1 MQKHQPFVVKREGK
15 LRRRTRMQWVTARAV
30 RRAGASSSP
39 IHTSP
44 THKGGWRGLP
54 HGGLA
59 GKGYARRYAPL
70 AYARTNGAFPAQ
82 PAMAVTQSRQKSSA
96 KSKSKAPAAA
106 SRRSRPT
113 AQERLV
119 QGLIELMQQGVAPW
133 RKPWDG
139 SGGGHHCNLI
149 SGHRYRGS
157 NPILL
162 TLGMHIRGSALPF
175 WCGYAEAKGLGIS
188 PKKGSK
194 AAMILRP
201 QLHQQVNQQDPSQ
214 PAEAG
219 GPEGA
224 PRSWVSYRPVPV
236 FNAAD
241 LEGPGLAELIGT
253 RQESAGL
260 QARPEPERLAAA
272 EAVISAWPVPV
283 SFGGDRAFYLPQLDR
298 IQLPERAN
306 FHSPAAFYATWAH
319 EQVHSTGHSS
329 RLKRDLGGAFGKPRY
344 AREELIAELGVAL
357 LGDRLE
363 IGSELQSHAAYL
375 EHWIALLQ
383 AEPQVLFQVLR
394 EARQAVELIAPDE
407 ALRSGRK

>member
-1 MQKHQPFVVKREGK
+1 
-15 LRRRTRMQWVTARAV
+15 
-30 RRAGASSSP
+30 
-39 IHTSP
+39 
-44 THKGGWRGLP
+44 
-54 HGGLA
+54 
-59 GKGYARRYAPL
+59 
-70 AYARTNGAFPAQ
+70 
-82 PAMAVTQSRQKSSA
+82 MAVTQSRQKSSA

-106 SRRSRPT
+106 SRRSGPT

-119 QGLIELMQQGVAPW
+119 LSLIELMQQGVAPW

-162 TLGMHIRGSALPF
+162 TLAMHIRGSALPF

-188 PKKGSK
+188 PRKGSK

-201 QLHQQVNQQDPSQ
+201 QLHQQGEESADG
-214 PAEAG
+214 A
-219 GPEGA
+219 EGA
-224 PRSWVSYRPVPV
+224 ARSWVSYRPVAV

-241 LEGPGLAELIGT
+241 LEGPGLAELIAA
-253 RQESAGL
+253 RQEAAGL

-272 EAVISAWPVPV
+272 EAVLSAWPVPV
-283 SFGGDRAFYLPQLDR
+283 SFGGDRAFYLPQVDR
-298 IQLPERAN
+298 IQLPERAS
-306 FHSPAAFYATWAH
+306 FQSAEAFYATWAH
-319 EQVHSTGHSS
+319 EQVHSTGHAS

-344 AREELIAELGVAL
+344 AREELVAELGAVL

-383 AEPQVLFQVLR
+383 AEPQVLFQVLG
-394 EARQAVELIAPDE
+394 EARQAVVLIAPE
-407 ALRSGRK
+407 GVGPGEMESLAEVLGA

>member
-1 MQKHQPFVVKREGK
+1 
-15 LRRRTRMQWVTARAV
+15 
-30 RRAGASSSP
+30 
-39 IHTSP
+39 
-44 THKGGWRGLP
+44 
-54 HGGLA
+54 
-59 GKGYARRYAPL
+59 
-70 AYARTNGAFPAQ
+70 
-82 PAMAVTQSRQKSSA
+82 MAVSQSRPKSSA
-96 KSKSKAPAAA
+96 RSTKC
-106 SRRSRPT
+106 RRSGPN

-119 QGLIELMQQGVAPW
+119 QGLIELMQQGGAPW

-162 TLGMHIRGSALPF
+162 TLGMHVGLAVRTSRCDGSALPF

-201 QLHQQVNQQDPSQ
+201 QLHQQAEELEAVQREQ
-214 PAEAG
+214 PDGA
-219 GPEGA
+219 EGA
-224 PRSWVSYRPVPV
+224 IRSWVSYRPVPV

-241 LEGPGLAELIGT
+241 LEGPGLAELIAA
-253 RQESAGL
+253 RQEAAGQ

-272 EAVISAWPVPV
+272 EAVLSAWPVPV
-283 SFGGDRAFYLPQLDR
+283 SYGGDRAFYLPQLDR
-298 IQLPERAN
+298 IQLPDRAS
-306 FHSPAAFYATWAH
+306 FHSPGAFYATWAH
-319 EQVHSTGHSS
+319 EQVHSTGHAS
-329 RLKRDLGGAFGKPRY
+329 RLKRDLGGSFGKPRY
-344 AREELIAELGVAL
+344 AREELVAELGAVL

-383 AEPQVLFQVLR
+383 AEPQVLFQLLG
-394 EARQAVELIAPDE
+394 EARQAVELIAPEGVAASEKD
-407 ALRSGRK
+407 S

>member
-1 MQKHQPFVVKREGK
+1 MQF
-15 LRRRTRMQWVTARAV
+15 
-30 RRAGASSSP
+30 SSP
-39 IHTSP
+39 IPKPP
-44 THKGGWRGLP
+44 TRKGGWRGLP
-54 HGGLA
+54 HGGLT

-70 AYARTNGAFPAQ
+70 AYARTKGAFHVQ
-82 PAMAVTQSRQKSSA
+82 PAMAVSQSAQKSTA
-96 KSKSKAPAAA
+96 KSKLKGPAAA
-106 SRRSRPT
+106 SRRSGPN

-188 PKKGSK
+188 PIKGSK

-201 QLHQQVNQQDPSQ
+201 QLHQQGDQAEPSQ
-214 PAEAG
+214 QAEAG
-219 GPEGA
+219 STEGA
-224 PRSWVSYRPVPV
+224 ARSWVRYRPVPV

-241 LEGPGLAELIGT
+241 LEGPGLAELIAA
-253 RQESAGL
+253 RQEAAGL

-272 EAVISAWPVPV
+272 EAVLSAWPVPV

-298 IQLPERAN
+298 IQLPERAS
-306 FHSPAAFYATWAH
+306 FHSPGAFYATWAH

-329 RLKRDLGGAFGKPRY
+329 RLKRDLGGSFGKPRY
-344 AREELIAELGVAL
+344 AQEELVAELGAVL

-383 AEPQVLFQVLR
+383 AEPQVLFQVLG
-394 EARQAVELIAPDE
+394 EARQAVELIAPE
-407 ALRSGRK
+407 APGQSPAGEED

>member
-1 MQKHQPFVVKREGK
+1 MVASR
-15 LRRRTRMQWVTARAV
+15 ARAD
-30 RRAGASSSP
+30 
-39 IHTSP
+39 
-44 THKGGWRGLP
+44 
-54 HGGLA
+54 
-59 GKGYARRYAPL
+59 ARRCAPL
-70 AYARTNGAFPAQ
+70 AYARTKGAFHVQ
-82 PAMAVTQSRQKSSA
+82 PAMAVTQSRQKSSS
-96 KSKSKAPAAA
+96 KSKSKAPAPAA
-106 SRRSRPT
+106 ALRSGPT

-194 AAMILRP
+194 AAMTLRP
-201 QLHQQVNQQDPSQ
+201 MLHQQADQ
-214 PAEAG
+214 PEASKREPADG
-219 GPEGA
+219 AEGA
-224 PRSWVSYRPVPV
+224 SRSWVSYRPVPV

-241 LEGPGLAELIGT
+241 LEGQGLAELIAA
-253 RQESAGL
+253 RQEAAGQ

-272 EAVISAWPVPV
+272 EAVLSAWPVPV
-283 SFGGDRAFYLPQLDR
+283 SYGGDRAFYLPLLDR
-298 IQLPERAN
+298 IQLPERAS
-306 FHSPAAFYATWAH
+306 FHSPGAFYATWAH
-319 EQVHSTGHSS
+319 EQVHSTGHST
-329 RLKRDLGGAFGKPRY
+329 RLKRDLGGSFGKPRY
-344 AREELIAELGVAL
+344 AREELVAELGAVL

-383 AEPQVLFQVLR
+383 AEPQVLFQVLG
-394 EARQAVELIAPDE
+394 EARQAVELIAPE
-407 ALRSGRK
+407 GVSPACSE

>member
-1 MQKHQPFVVKREGK
+1 
-15 LRRRTRMQWVTARAV
+15 
-30 RRAGASSSP
+30 
-39 IHTSP
+39 
-44 THKGGWRGLP
+44 
-54 HGGLA
+54 
-59 GKGYARRYAPL
+59 
-70 AYARTNGAFPAQ
+70 
-82 PAMAVTQSRQKSSA
+82 MAVSQSAQKSS
-96 KSKSKAPAAA
+96 SKSKYKAPAP
-106 SRRSRPT
+106 SVRRSGPS

-119 QGLIELMQQGVAPW
+119 LSLIELMQQGVAPW

-162 TLGMHIRGSALPF
+162 TLAMHIRGSALPF
-175 WCGYAEAKGLGIS
+175 WCGYAEARQLGIS

-201 QLHQQVNQQDPSQ
+201 QLHQQVNQP
-214 PAEAG
+214 EAG
-219 GPEGA
+219 QREQADGPEGA
-224 PRSWVSYRPVPV
+224 ARSWVSYQPVAV

-241 LEGPGLAELIGT
+241 LEGPGLTELIT
-253 RQESAGL
+253 ARQEAAGL

-272 EAVISAWPVPV
+272 EAVLSAWPVPV

-298 IQLPERAN
+298 IQLPERAS
-306 FHSPAAFYATWAH
+306 FQSAAAFYATWAH
-319 EQVHSTGHSS
+319 EQVHSTGHVS

-344 AREELIAELGVAL
+344 AREELVAELGAVL

-363 IGSELQSHAAYL
+363 IGSQLQSHAAYL

-383 AEPQVLFQVLR
+383 AEPQVLFQVLG
-394 EARQAVELIAPDE
+394 EARQAVELIAPEGVSAREMDCQAE
-407 ALRSGRK
+407 VQGASRAMGWRLRVVGQSITSSSSIYLANTVYYQAHH

>member
-1 MQKHQPFVVKREGK
+1 
-15 LRRRTRMQWVTARAV
+15 
-30 RRAGASSSP
+30 
-39 IHTSP
+39 
-44 THKGGWRGLP
+44 
-54 HGGLA
+54 
-59 GKGYARRYAPL
+59 
-70 AYARTNGAFPAQ
+70 
-82 PAMAVTQSRQKSSA
+82 MAVSQSAQKSTA
-96 KSKSKAPAAA
+96 KSKLKGPAAA
-106 SRRSRPT
+106 SRRSGPN

-149 SGHRYRGS
+149 SGHRYQGS

-201 QLHQQVNQQDPSQ
+201 QLHQQ
-214 PAEAG
+214 AEELEAG
-219 GPEGA
+219 QREQADGAEGA
-224 PRSWVSYRPVPV
+224 SSSWVSYRPVAV
-236 FNAAD
+236 FNASD
-241 LEGPGLAELIGT
+241 LEGPGLAELIAA
-253 RQESAGL
+253 RQEAAGL
-260 QARPEPERLAAA
+260 QARPEPERLLAA
-272 EAVISAWPVPV
+272 EAVLSAWPVPV
-283 SFGGDRAFYLPQLDR
+283 SYGGDRAFYLPQLDR
-298 IQLPERAN
+298 IQLPERAS
-306 FHSPAAFYATWAH
+306 FQSASGFYATWAH

-344 AREELIAELGVAL
+344 AREELVAELGAVL

-383 AEPQVLFQVLR
+383 AEPQVLFQVLGR
-394 EARQAVELIAPDE
+394 PGRRWSCLRRRGWGSRQLARGIESPRPAAQGRRPSGQPRQ
-407 ALRSGRK
+407 RSGPGRETAQGLPSMVRAVQMAIR

>member
-1 MQKHQPFVVKREGK
+1 
-15 LRRRTRMQWVTARAV
+15 MQWVTARAGH
-30 RRAGASSSP
+30 RAGAFSSP
-39 IHTSP
+39 IPKPP
-44 THKGGWRGLP
+44 TRKGGWRGLP
-54 HGGLA
+54 HGGLT

-70 AYARTNGAFPAQ
+70 AYARTKGAFHVQ
-82 PAMAVTQSRQKSSA
+82 PAMAVTQSTPKSSS
-96 KSKSKAPAAA
+96 KSKSKAPAAGRK
-106 SRRSRPT
+106 SGPT

-119 QGLIELMQQGVAPW
+119 QGLIELMQQGLAPW

-162 TLGMHIRGSALPF
+162 TLGMHIGLVVRTSRCDGSALPF

-201 QLHQQVNQQDPSQ
+201 QLHQQADQQEPSQ
-214 PAEAG
+214 KAEAG
-219 GPEGA
+219 STEGA
-224 PRSWVSYRPVPV
+224 ARSWVSYRPVPV

-241 LEGPGLAELIGT
+241 LEGPGLAELIAA
-253 RQESAGL
+253 RQEAAGQ

-272 EAVISAWPVPV
+272 EAVLSAWPVPV

-298 IQLPERAN
+298 IQLPDQSS
-306 FHSPAAFYATWAH
+306 FHSPGAFYATWAH
-319 EQVHSTGHSS
+319 EQVHSTGHTS
-329 RLKRDLGGAFGKPRY
+329 RLKRDLDGAFGKPRY
-344 AREELIAELGVAL
+344 AREELVAELGAVL

-383 AEPQVLFQVLR
+383 AEPQVLFQVLG
-394 EARQAVELIAPDE
+394 EARQAVELIAAEGVGQSPISEGD
-407 ALRSGRK
+407 

>member
-1 MQKHQPFVVKREGK
+1 MVASR
-15 LRRRTRMQWVTARAV
+15 ARAD
-30 RRAGASSSP
+30 
-39 IHTSP
+39 
-44 THKGGWRGLP
+44 
-54 HGGLA
+54 
-59 GKGYARRYAPL
+59 ARRYAPL
-70 AYARTNGAFPAQ
+70 AYARTKGAFHVQ
-82 PAMAVTQSRQKSSA
+82 PAMAVTQSRPKSSA
-96 KSKSKAPAAA
+96 KSKSKAPAAV
-106 SRRSRPT
+106 SRRSGPT

-119 QGLIELMQQGVAPW
+119 LSLIELMQQGVAPW

-162 TLGMHIRGSALPF
+162 TMGMHIRGSALPF

-201 QLHQQVNQQDPSQ
+201 QLHQQAEEP
-214 PAEAG
+214 EAG
-219 GPEGA
+219 KEKQADGAEGA
-224 PRSWVSYRPVPV
+224 ARSWVRYRPVAV

-241 LEGPGLAELIGT
+241 LEGPGLTELIAA
-253 RQESAGL
+253 RQEAAGK

-272 EAVISAWPVPV
+272 EVVLSAWPVPV
-283 SFGGDRAFYLPQLDR
+283 SYGGDRAFYLPQLDR
-298 IQLPERAN
+298 IQLPDRAS
-306 FHSPAAFYATWAH
+306 FHSPGAFYVTWAH
-319 EQVHSTGHSS
+319 EQVHSTGHAS

-344 AREELIAELGVAL
+344 AREELVAELGAVL

-383 AEPQVLFQVLR
+383 AEPQVLFQVLG
-394 EARQAVELIAPDE
+394 EARQAVELIAPE
-407 ALRSGRK
+407 GVVQSTAGRA

>member
-1 MQKHQPFVVKREGK
+1 MVASR
-15 LRRRTRMQWVTARAV
+15 ARAD
-30 RRAGASSSP
+30 
-39 IHTSP
+39 
-44 THKGGWRGLP
+44 
-54 HGGLA
+54 
-59 GKGYARRYAPL
+59 ARRYAPL
-70 AYARTNGAFPAQ
+70 AYARTKGAFHVQ
-82 PAMAVTQSRQKSSA
+82 PAMAVSQSAQKSSA
-96 KSKSKAPAAA
+96 KSKSKAPFAA
-106 SRRSRPT
+106 SRLSGPT

-119 QGLIELMQQGVAPW
+119 LSLIELMQQGVAPW

-188 PKKGSK
+188 PRKGSK

-201 QLHQQVNQQDPSQ
+201 QLHQQAEEP
-214 PAEAG
+214 EAG
-219 GPEGA
+219 QQKQADGA
-224 PRSWVSYRPVPV
+224 EKAAPSWVSYRPVPV
-236 FNAAD
+236 FNAGD
-241 LEGPGLAELIGT
+241 LEGPGLAELIT
-253 RQESAGL
+253 ARQQAAGQ

-272 EAVISAWPVPV
+272 EAVLSAWPVPV

-298 IQLPERAN
+298 IQLPERSS
-306 FHSPAAFYATWAH
+306 FHSPGAFYATWAH
-319 EQVHSTGHSS
+319 EQVHSTGHAS

-344 AREELIAELGVAL
+344 AREELVAELGAVL

-383 AEPQVLFQVLR
+383 AEPQVLFQVLG
-394 EARQAVELIAPDE
+394 EARQAVELIAPE
-407 ALRSGRK
+407 GVTTKPEGFIAS

>member
-1 MQKHQPFVVKREGK
+1 MCPGGWLSAPIPTGDLLTGTTSPRSPHQ
-15 LRRRTRMQWVTARAV
+15 
-30 RRAGASSSP
+30 SSSQ
-39 IHTSP
+39 IAISSTR
-44 THKGGWRGLP
+44 KEGWRGLP

-70 AYARTNGAFPAQ
+70 AYARTKGAFHVQ

-106 SRRSRPT
+106 SRRSGPT

-119 QGLIELMQQGVAPW
+119 LSLIELMQQGVAPW

-201 QLHQQVNQQDPSQ
+201 QLHQQ
-214 PAEAG
+214 
-219 GPEGA
+219 
-224 PRSWVSYRPVPV
+224 
-236 FNAAD
+236 AD
-241 LEGPGLAELIGT
+241 Q
-253 RQESAGL
+253 R
-260 QARPEPERLAAA
+260 
-272 EAVISAWPVPV
+272 
-283 SFGGDRAFYLPQLDR
+283 
-298 IQLPERAN
+298 
-306 FHSPAAFYATWAH
+306 
-319 EQVHSTGHSS
+319 
-329 RLKRDLGGAFGKPRY
+329 
-344 AREELIAELGVAL
+344 ELG
-357 LGDRLE
+357 
-363 IGSELQSHAAYL
+363 Q
-375 EHWIALLQ
+375 
-383 AEPQVLFQVLR
+383 R
-394 EARQAVELIAPDE
+394 E
-407 ALRSGRK
+407 